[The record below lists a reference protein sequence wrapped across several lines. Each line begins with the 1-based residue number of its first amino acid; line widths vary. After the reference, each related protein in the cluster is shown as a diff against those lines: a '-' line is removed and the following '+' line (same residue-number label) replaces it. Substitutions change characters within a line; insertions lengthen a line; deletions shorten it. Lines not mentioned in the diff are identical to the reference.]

1 MRVCLQ
7 LVFAVSL
14 VAADRWSFVPPRHPE
29 PPAVAKTAWIRNPVD
44 RFVLARLEREGLA
57 PSPEARKTALLR
69 RISLDLIG
77 LPPVP
82 EEIAAFLA
90 DQRPDAYERAVDRLL
105 ASPHFGEKWGR
116 HWLDLARYAD
126 SDGYES
132 DLARPHAWRYRHW
145 VIDAL
150 NRDMPFD
157 EFTVEQ
163 IAGDLIPHASVEQR
177 VATGFHRNALT
188 NREGGVDTEEFRI
201 AQMIDRTNAVGTT
214 WLGLTVGCAQCHDH
228 KFDPIS
234 QKEYYQLFA
243 FFDTMKEEDIQAPL
257 GGELGPYLR
266 ALPEYEA
273 RRHALFAEYGLV
285 ELERE
290 WERKLLRA
298 FQNRGEAP
306 EWDTAWKFLG
316 NNATGGQVMVRLE
329 PGRRTAKQ
337 QEDLEN
343 FFVGNGLTKMGLE
356 DKRVEEIRKKFKE
369 LQAAAPQISQA
380 QTVSENEMPPTT
392 RIMIG
397 GEYGH
402 WGRDVKPDVPARLP
416 PLAAG
421 TSPSRLALAR
431 WLVSRQNPLTARV
444 AVNRI
449 WQQLFDRGL
458 VGTSD
463 DFGVQ
468 GDDPS
473 HPELLDWL
481 AVEFMDRGWSVK
493 EMIRLIATSATYR
506 QSSNARRDLSERD
519 PENIL
524 LARQS
529 RMQLPAE
536 LIRDSALYAAGLLN
550 MAVGGKSVRPP
561 QPAGVAELGYSN
573 AVKWPESE
581 GADRYRR
588 GLYIFFQ
595 RTVPYPQ
602 LVNFDAP
609 AGNLS
614 CSRRESTTTPLQAL
628 NLLNDPVFIEA
639 AQGLAYRILHETP
652 GTSRAAF
659 RERLDY
665 AFNLCLSRPA
675 TASEAARLE
684 RLFDSQAKPEEAW
697 GAVARVILNLDEFL
711 HRE

>member
-1 MRVCLQ
+1 
-7 LVFAVSL
+7 
-14 VAADRWSFVPPRHPE
+14 
-29 PPAVAKTAWIRNPVD
+29 
-44 RFVLARLEREGLA
+44 
-57 PSPEARKTALLR
+57 
-69 RISLDLIG
+69 
-77 LPPVP
+77 
-82 EEIAAFLA
+82 
-90 DQRPDAYERAVDRLL
+90 
-105 ASPHFGEKWGR
+105 
-116 HWLDLARYAD
+116 
-126 SDGYES
+126 
-132 DLARPHAWRYRHW
+132 
-145 VIDAL
+145 
-150 NRDMPFD
+150 
-157 EFTVEQ
+157 
-163 IAGDLIPHASVEQR
+163 
-177 VATGFHRNALT
+177 
-188 NREGGVDTEEFRI
+188 
-201 AQMIDRTNAVGTT
+201 
-214 WLGLTVGCAQCHDH
+214 
-228 KFDPIS
+228 
-234 QKEYYQLFA
+234 
-243 FFDTMKEEDIQAPL
+243 
-257 GGELGPYLR
+257 
-266 ALPEYEA
+266 
-273 RRHALFAEYGLV
+273 
-285 ELERE
+285 
-290 WERKLLRA
+290 
-298 FQNRGEAP
+298 
-306 EWDTAWKFLG
+306 
-316 NNATGGQVMVRLE
+316 
-329 PGRRTAKQ
+329 
-337 QEDLEN
+337 
-343 FFVGNGLTKMGLE
+343 MGLE

-421 TSPSRLALAR
+421 TSPPRLALAR

-444 AVNRI
+444 TVNRI

-506 QSSNARRDLSERD
+506 QSSNTRRDLSERD

-675 TASEAARLE
+675 SASEAARLE

-697 GAVARVILNLDEFL
+697 SAVARVILNLDEFL